1 MHWARGEIAVL
12 RQNWTEAQQEID
24 QADCIACHNEHHA
37 RLFQL
42 RACVSRV
49 RLAKSRLDL
58 PEEEEEESARRLEVV
73 MQRLRAIHDTFPR
86 RWGYQDLRDAS
97 AYLDPLDQGPK

>member
-1 MHWARGEIAVL
+1 MHRARGEIAVL
-12 RQNWTEAQQEID
+12 RQNWTEAQKEID
-24 QADCIACHNEHHA
+24 KANCIACHNEHHA

-58 PEEEEEESARRLEVV
+58 PEEESARRLEVA
-73 MQRLRAIHDTFPR
+73 MQRLRAVHDTFPG
-86 RWGYQDLRDAS
+86 RWGYQDLRDAR